1 MAFTTIVSTET
12 LAQHL
17 DDPDWVILDAR
28 FTLDDERWG
37 RTQYDQSHIPGALY
51 ADLATDLAGT
61 IIPGRTGRRP
71 LPTPET
77 FAETLSR
84 WGIDGHTQVVA
95 YDDKGGLMAA
105 SRAWW
110 MLRWLGHDRVAVLDG
125 GWGQWLAEERI
136 VTDEVAARTPRKFE
150 ARERPALFA
159 SLEDVDAARNDP
171 GYAVFDS
178 RSEEGFHGL
187 GVYQDPVRGHIP
199 GARLANRADT
209 LGADG
214 RFRPPRELRAHYEQ
228 LLGDV
233 APERA
238 IFYCG
243 SGVTAAQN
251 LVALAHAGLGDAR
264 HYIGSWS
271 EWILDPARPV
281 AL

>member
-12 LAQHL
+12 LANHL

-28 FTLDDERWG
+28 FTLDDEQWG
-37 RTQYDQSHIPGALY
+37 RAQYDQSHIPHALY
-51 ADLATDLAGT
+51 ADLATDLAGP

-71 LPTPET
+71 LPTPEA
-77 FAETLSR
+77 FAATLSR
-84 WGIDGHTQVVA
+84 WGIDEHTQVVA

-105 SRAWW
+105 SRTWW
-110 MLRWLGHDRVAVLDG
+110 MLRWLGHARVAVLDG
-125 GWGQWLAEERI
+125 GWGQWVSESRAVASEVVERP
-136 VTDEVAARTPRKFE
+136 PRNFSP
-150 ARERPALFA
+150 RERPELFA
-159 SLEDVDAARNDP
+159 SQADVDAARTDSD
-171 GYAVFDS
+171 YAVFDS

-209 LGADG
+209 LGPDG
-214 RFRPPRELRAHYEQ
+214 RFRPPQELRAHYER
-228 LLGDV
+228 LLGNV
-233 APERA
+233 APERT